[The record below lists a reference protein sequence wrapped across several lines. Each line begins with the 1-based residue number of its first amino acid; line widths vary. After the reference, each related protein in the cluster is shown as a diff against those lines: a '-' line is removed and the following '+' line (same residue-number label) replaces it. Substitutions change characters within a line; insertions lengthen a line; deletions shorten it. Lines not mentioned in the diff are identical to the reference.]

1 MSEFSLQP
9 VQIGPLRVEWPVF
22 LAPMAGYTDGAYR
35 SLCLE
40 QGCGA
45 VVTEMVSAQGL
56 ARHHERTG
64 HYLDT
69 WGAEHPLGAQIYGSE
84 PGAMAA
90 AAAQIAAL
98 GRFDF
103 LDVNAGCP
111 MPKIRNRGDGAGL
124 MRDPAKLAEIV
135 RQVKAAVADALP
147 VTVKTRI
154 GWCADTINVMETTAG
169 AEAAGADAVFLH
181 GRVAAVRHS
190 GPSDWNLIAEVKRA
204 RRVPVIGN
212 GGAKTAADVFRLV
225 AETGV
230 DGVMVGRAALGNPW
244 LFRDVRDLA
253 AGRAPRLPDAED
265 IRATIREHLRRE
277 LELMSRRGKRELKLG
292 AELTACLVLRPHLV
306 RYLRGFRGFGALA
319 RTLEERQDAATLL
332 RRVDEVLA
340 SGRKS
345 AERAA
350 AEEAESVLQDPENPL
365 D

>member
-1 MSEFSLQP
+1 MSEFCLQP

-69 WGAEHPLGAQIYGSE
+69 WGDEHPLGAQIYGSE
-84 PGAMAA
+84 PGAMAD

-98 GRFDF
+98 KKFDF
-103 LDVNAGCP
+103 IDVNAGCP

-124 MRDPAKLAEIV
+124 MRNPAKMAEIV
-135 RQVKAAVADALP
+135 RQVAAATAGALP

-154 GWCADTINVMETTAG
+154 GWCADTINVLETTAG
-169 AEAAGADAVFLH
+169 VEAAGAQAIFLH
-181 GRVAAVRHS
+181 GRVAAGRHS
-190 GPSDWNLIAEVKRA
+190 GPADWNLIAEVKRA
-204 RRVPVIGN
+204 RKVPVIGN
-212 GGAKTAADVFRLV
+212 GGAKAPADVFRMA

-244 LFRDVRDLA
+244 WFRDLRDLA
-253 AGRAPRLPDAED
+253 AGRAPRRPTVDEV
-265 IRATIREHLRRE
+265 RATIREHLRRE
-277 LELMSRRGKRELKLG
+277 IDLMGRRGKRERKLG
-292 AELTACLVLRPHLV
+292 TELTACLVLRPHLV

-319 RTLEERQDAATLL
+319 RTLEERVDAATLL
-332 RRVDEVLA
+332 GRVDEVLA
-340 SGRKS
+340 AGRKC
-345 AERAA
+345 ERDGVPETEAA
-350 AEEAESVLQDPENPL
+350 D
-365 D
+365 